1 MISKTGTGGYCEDPE
16 LKRNVSANI
25 AVDRRQGADS
35 STELSNKDYRGTA
48 THGAAGRG
56 ESYVR
61 VVMFCGK
68 AGKTKNISS
77 VCRKY
82 LLLRLGWWPGD
93 GRDVIGPGL
102 VTRLM
107 VAASGD
113 QAPVPG
119 HCPAQPCHIHRPEPA
134 TSIHHR
140 ITPQYSPTRTLNKMR
155 RPI

>member
-1 MISKTGTGGYCEDPE
+1 MSNAPSALSKTGTGGYCEDPE

-35 STELSNKDYRGTA
+35 ADSSTELSNKDYRDTRLGR
-48 THGAAGRG
+48 AGR

-102 VTRLM
+102 VTRLD
-107 VAASGD
+107 GGC
-113 QAPVPG
+113 QW
-119 HCPAQPCHIHRPEPA
+119 
-134 TSIHHR
+134 
-140 ITPQYSPTRTLNKMR
+140 
-155 RPI
+155 

>member
-1 MISKTGTGGYCEDPE
+1 MGIVISKTGTGGYCEDPE

-25 AVDRRQGADS
+25 AVDRRQGADSADS

-102 VTRLM
+102 VTRRD
-107 VAASGD
+107 GGC
-113 QAPVPG
+113 QW
-119 HCPAQPCHIHRPEPA
+119 
-134 TSIHHR
+134 
-140 ITPQYSPTRTLNKMR
+140 
-155 RPI
+155 